1 MQTVHLSMR
10 SFLQD
15 QTAVTAIEYALI
27 AALLAIAL
35 IAGAI
40 LLGVNLGDLYN
51 RVAACI
57 TLTGCPATAGS

>member
-1 MQTVHLSMR
+1 MRNFLFSTQRFLSNE
-10 SFLQD
+10 Q
-15 QTAVTAIEYALI
+15 AVTAIEYALI
-27 AALLAIAL
+27 AALLSIAL

-57 TLTGCPATAGS
+57 TTTG